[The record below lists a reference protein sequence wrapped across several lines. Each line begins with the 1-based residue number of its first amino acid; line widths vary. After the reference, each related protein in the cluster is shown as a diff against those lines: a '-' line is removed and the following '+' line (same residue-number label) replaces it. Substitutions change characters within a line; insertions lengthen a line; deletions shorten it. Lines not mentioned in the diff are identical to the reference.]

1 MKTADF
7 EMVIKEWYTHSVLII
22 GLLHY
27 KSSLLFQRY
36 RQASSGLVRTLADTS
51 SGLVRT
57 LAYSQIKP
65 VVVFIL

>member
-7 EMVIKEWYTHSVLII
+7 EMVIKEWYTHSVLIT

-27 KSSLLFQRY
+27 KSSLLFQRH
-36 RQASSGLVRTLADTS
+36 RQASSALVH
-51 SGLVRT
+51 T